1 VSTTGNQ
8 RAEDEPDDDGANTSL
23 GEIPADIQALLDAPP
38 IPIDLD
44 APRTWLDVTGPPQVS
59 EFGPPPAIAQPR
71 FPATIIDLNPPVHEP
86 DLPPEAEPATIA
98 LPPGAEPATIA
109 LPHGPPPQ
117 VSQPRF
123 PATIIDFDPPTA
135 MQHEIES
142 APETTR
148 KPSVAPPAIAAEEG
162 PLDPARALHLL
173 PGVPGTT
180 TIKQKIE
187 AAPWAADAPDAAS
200 PEAHRYPPATPI
212 PAPRTRSSKNDAR
225 FFSRDDQG
233 RWLDRYELITEIAS
247 GGMATVFLA
256 RLQGAGGFQR
266 LVAIKR
272 LHTELAAEPEFV
284 EMFLEEARIAAQIHH
299 THAVPILE
307 IGSSARGYYLVM
319 EYIEGVSLAQIAH
332 RVAQSGLQVPR
343 KISLRMILDALAG
356 LHAAHELTDESGRP
370 LGVVHRDVSPQNIL
384 IGVDGAARITDFG
397 VARTTAQVADTKIG
411 TLKGKVAYM
420 APEQIRQEPIDR
432 RADLF
437 AMGVILW
444 EVLAG
449 RPLFRADTKFDTIVR
464 ALNAPVPRLRDTVF
478 GISDALD
485 ELSAKALSRPPNE
498 RFQSAVEMA
507 EAIEQVAKGSIA
519 TSREVATFMV
529 KLFSRELNDRRAGIR
544 SWLEEVPVA
553 TPPAEEE
560 LPAESVRIVAAP
572 TEEELAADLQAPPE
586 SVTVPRQF
594 VGSLAPLRFDGD
606 DPIELPMG
614 GPRRSVVRR
623 VITGVV
629 IAAVTAIVVFAA
641 LERRPATSPGTAAT
655 AVKPSAPTPAS
666 TATATATA
674 TAAST
679 ITATATAT
687 ATSAAASSAAI
698 EVRAPAGSAHPV
710 TSASA
715 KPAASA
721 TPNDGA
727 GELENPYR

>member
-1 VSTTGNQ
+1 MSTTGNQ
-8 RAEDEPDDDGANTSL
+8 RPEDEPDDEANTVL
-23 GEIPADIQALLDAPP
+23 GDIPADIQALLDAPA
-38 IPIDLD
+38 IPLDLNE
-44 APRTWLDVTGPPQVS
+44 PRTWLDVTGPPQVP

-86 DLPPEAEPATIA
+86 EPPPHQDD
-98 LPPGAEPATIA
+98 PATIA

-123 PATIIDFDPPTA
+123 PATIVDFNPPTA

-148 KPSVAPPAIAAEEG
+148 KPSVAPPASAAEDA

-173 PGVPGTT
+173 PGTT

-187 AAPWAADAPDAAS
+187 PAPWALDAPDAAS
-200 PEAHRYPPATPI
+200 PDAPRYPPATPI
-212 PAPRTRSSKNDAR
+212 PAPRTRASKNDAR

-384 IGVDGAARITDFG
+384 VGVDGAARITDFG

-464 ALNAPVPRLRDTVF
+464 ALNAPVPLLRDTVF

-485 ELSAKALSRPPNE
+485 ELSAKALSRPRNE
-498 RFQSAVEMA
+498 RFQTAVEMA

-553 TPPAEEE
+553 TPPDEEE

-572 TEEELAADLQAPPE
+572 TEEELAADMQAPPE

-614 GPRRSVVRR
+614 GPARSVVRR

-629 IAAVTAIVVFAA
+629 IAAVTAIVVFTA
-641 LERRPATSPGTAAT
+641 LGRRPATSPGAAT
-655 AVKPSAPTPAS
+655 PTVTPSAS
-666 TATATATA
+666 
-674 TAAST
+674 
-679 ITATATAT
+679 
-687 ATSAAASSAAI
+687 AASSTTAAMATTTAAAMAAATSVAASQSAI
-698 EVRAPAGSAHPV
+698 EARAPVGSARPA
-710 TSASA
+710 TTASA

>member
-1 VSTTGNQ
+1 LPVGAPFLVAFRWASGWSSSKIGPDVSTTSDQ
-8 RAEDEPDDDGANTSL
+8 RSEEEPDDQGA
-23 GEIPADIQALLDAPP
+23 AAAR
-38 IPIDLD
+38 
-44 APRTWLDVTGPPQVS
+44 AWLDGSGPPRVPD
-59 EFGPPPAIAQPR
+59 FGPPPKIAEPR
-71 FPATIIDLNPPVHEP
+71 FPATLIDLEPPVHEP
-86 DLPPEAEPATIA
+86 DPRPFEV
-98 LPPGAEPATIA
+98 EPATIA
-109 LPHGPPPQ
+109 LPHGAPPRIAE
-117 VSQPRF
+117 PRF
-123 PATIIDFDPPTA
+123 PATIIDFNPPTE
-135 MQHEIES
+135 MQHEIEA

-148 KPSVAPPAIAAEEG
+148 KPSVAPPSPETEMT

-173 PGVPGTT
+173 PGVPATT

-187 AAPWAADAPDAAS
+187 SAPWSAPAS
-200 PEAHRYPPATPI
+200 EAPMPEASRTPPATPI
-212 PAPRTRSSKNDAR
+212 PGAGARASKSDSR
-225 FFSRDDQG
+225 FFSRDDLG
-233 RWLDRYELITEIAS
+233 RFLDRYELITEIAS

-272 LHTELAAEPEFV
+272 LHTELAMQPEFV

-319 EYIEGVSLAQIAH
+319 EYIEGVTLAQIAH

-356 LHAAHELTDESGRP
+356 LHAAHELADESGEP

-397 VARTTAQVADTKIG
+397 VARTTAQVSDTKLG

-437 AMGVILW
+437 AMGVVLW

-464 ALNAPVPRLRDTVF
+464 ALNAPVPLLRDTVF

-485 ELSAKALSRPPNE
+485 ELSAKALARPPGE

-553 TPPAEEE
+553 TLPAAEMPHVIHAASVVARPSEEE
-560 LPAESVRIVAAP
+560 I
-572 TEEELAADLQAPPE
+572 AADMQAAPE

-594 VGSLAPLRFDGD
+594 VGSLAPIPFEGEE
-606 DPIELPMG
+606 PVELPMG
-614 GPRRSVVRR
+614 GPMRSMGRQLIAGAVIVAVV
-623 VITGVV
+623 
-629 IAAVTAIVVFAA
+629 AIVVFSA
-641 LERRPATSPGTAAT
+641 LRRGMMGVSAGARAT
-655 AVKPSAPTPAS
+655 ASASAS
-666 TATATATA
+666 ASASALASATTFTSTSTTATATAVTLVEPGVSA
-674 TAAST
+674 TAVAVAAPVASVH
-679 ITATATAT
+679 AA
-687 ATSAAASSAAI
+687 ATSSAKAVGSSA
-698 EVRAPAGSAHPV
+698 PSQ
-710 TSASA
+710 
-715 KPAASA
+715 
-721 TPNDGA
+721 DGA

>member
-1 VSTTGNQ
+1 MSTTGDQ
-8 RAEDEPDDDGANTSL
+8 RPENEPEVS
-23 GEIPADIQALLDAPP
+23 
-38 IPIDLD
+38 
-44 APRTWLDVTGPPQVS
+44 GPPRVPDF
-59 EFGPPPAIAQPR
+59 EPPTIAQPR
-71 FPATIIDLNPPVHEP
+71 FPATIIDFNPP
-86 DLPPEAEPATIA
+86 DFDGDPPPPADEPATIA
-98 LPPGAEPATIA
+98 LPY
-109 LPHGPPPQ
+109 GPPPKIAE
-117 VSQPRF
+117 PRF
-123 PATIIDFDPPTA
+123 PATIVDFNPPSE
-135 MQHEIES
+135 MQHEIEA

-148 KPSVAPPAIAAEEG
+148 KSSVVPPPMETEMT
-162 PLDPARALHLL
+162 PLDPAHALPLL
-173 PGVPGTT
+173 PGVPATT
-180 TIKQKIE
+180 TIKQMIEPTPWVSSTPEPAMPE
-187 AAPWAADAPDAAS
+187 AARVA
-200 PEAHRYPPATPI
+200 PATPI
-212 PAPRTRSSKNDAR
+212 PSARASKSDAR
-225 FFSRDDQG
+225 FFARDDQG

-272 LHTELAAEPEFV
+272 LHTELAMQPEFV

-319 EYIEGVSLAQIAH
+319 EYIEGVTLAQIAH
-332 RVAQSGLQVPR
+332 RVSQSGLQVPR

-356 LHAAHELTDESGRP
+356 LHAAHELTDESGHP

-384 IGVDGAARITDFG
+384 VGVDGAARITDFG
-397 VARTTAQVADTKIG
+397 VARMTAHASNTKIG

-437 AMGVILW
+437 AVGVILW

-485 ELSAKALSRPPNE
+485 ELTTKALSRPPGE

-519 TSREVATFMV
+519 TSREVATFML
-529 KLFSRELNDRRAGIR
+529 KLFSRELNDRRTGIR
-544 SWLEEVPVA
+544 SWLTQVPVA
-553 TPPAEEE
+553 APPAAEAPQMIHAASSVVAMPSEEE
-560 LPAESVRIVAAP
+560 I
-572 TEEELAADLQAPPE
+572 AADLAAAPE

-594 VGSLAPLRFDGD
+594 VGSLAPIPFEGE

-614 GPRRSVVRR
+614 GPMRSVGRQ
-623 VITGVV
+623 VIT
-629 IAAVTAIVVFAA
+629 AAVIVAVVAIVVFGLLRRGAGGGAEKGAA
-641 LERRPATSPGTAAT
+641 EATTPPTASASSSALASTTAA
-655 AVKPSAPTPAS
+655 
-666 TATATATA
+666 ATA
-674 TAAST
+674 TAAT
-679 ITATATAT
+679 DAVVPVATA
-687 ATSAAASSAAI
+687 SAGL
-698 EVRAPAGSAHPV
+698 VAPVISAHPV
-710 TSASA
+710 ATSSA
-715 KPAASA
+715 KAVGSA
-721 TPNDGA
+721 PSKDGA

>member
-1 VSTTGNQ
+1 M
-8 RAEDEPDDDGANTSL
+8 
-23 GEIPADIQALLDAPP
+23 
-38 IPIDLD
+38 
-44 APRTWLDVTGPPQVS
+44 TGPPRVP
-59 EFGPPPAIAQPR
+59 ELEPPTIAQPR
-71 FPATIIDLNPPVHEP
+71 FPATIIDFNPPVHEP
-86 DLPPEAEPATIA
+86 DP
-98 LPPGAEPATIA
+98 PPGEVEPATIA

-117 VSQPRF
+117 VSMPRF
-123 PATIIDFDPPTA
+123 AATIVDFNPPTE
-135 MQHEIES
+135 MQHEVDS

-148 KPSVAPPAIAAEEG
+148 KASVAPPPLESEAEP
-162 PLDPARALHLL
+162 PL
-173 PGVPGTT
+173 
-180 TIKQKIE
+180 
-187 AAPWAADAPDAAS
+187 
-200 PEAHRYPPATPI
+200 PEARVPAATPI
-212 PAPRTRSSKNDAR
+212 PMAMPGARTSKSDAR
-225 FFSRDDQG
+225 FFARNDQG

-272 LHTELAAEPEFV
+272 LHTELAAQPELV
-284 EMFLEEARIAAQIHH
+284 GMFLEEARIAAQIHH

-319 EYIEGVSLAQIAH
+319 EYIEGVTLAQIAH

-356 LHAAHELTDESGRP
+356 LHAAHELTDEGGRP

-384 IGVDGAARITDFG
+384 VGVDGAARITDFG
-397 VARTTAQVADTKIG
+397 VARITAHASDTKIG

-485 ELSAKALSRPPNE
+485 ELTTKALSRPPGE

-519 TSREVATFMV
+519 TSREAATFMV
-529 KLFSRELNDRRAGIR
+529 KLFSRELNDRRTGIR
-544 SWLEEVPVA
+544 SWLEQVPLA
-553 TPPAEEE
+553 APPAAEMPQVMHAVSSVVAGPSEEE
-560 LPAESVRIVAAP
+560 I
-572 TEEELAADLQAPPE
+572 AADLQAAPE
-586 SVTVPRQF
+586 SVTVPRQL
-594 VGSLAPLRFDGD
+594 VGSLAPIRFEGE

-614 GPRRSVVRR
+614 GPLRSVGRR
-623 VITGVV
+623 VITAGVIV
-629 IAAVTAIVVFAA
+629 AVVAIAVFSLLRRGAESEKGAGETRVRPTASASA
-641 LERRPATSPGTAAT
+641 STSPTAT
-655 AVKPSAPTPAS
+655 F

-674 TAAST
+674 TTNA
-679 ITATATAT
+679 
-687 ATSAAASSAAI
+687 
-698 EVRAPAGSAHPV
+698 VVPAGAGSAGVVAPVVSAHPV
-710 TSASA
+710 ATSSA
-715 KPAASA
+715 KAVGSS
-721 TPNDGA
+721 TSTDGA